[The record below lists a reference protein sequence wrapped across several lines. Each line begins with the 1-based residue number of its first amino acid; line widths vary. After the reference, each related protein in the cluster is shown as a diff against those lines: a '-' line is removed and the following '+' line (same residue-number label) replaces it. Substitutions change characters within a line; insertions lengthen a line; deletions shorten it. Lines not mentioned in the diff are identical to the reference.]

1 MIKKPNLDQVK
12 NLLVKRNIEDKPWI
26 DSLDCVL
33 SEITGEL
40 FEINDISNFPTAE
53 VLLKSP
59 EEYIEFLKGLFDK
72 YKLSPV
78 GVKIPFRYKKKDSE
92 EDIYVNDIYNLYL
105 SEENCFGFNIEMDGP
120 IPDPYTLFIDH
131 LIYCSE
137 SSDIIVEFMKEYK
150 KFFKEFREKIEEES
164 DMHIKLLYTSEGRLN
179 WRYLDIPPR
188 DTFDL
193 EDNYSKD
200 FNEFVPK
207 KMDEF
212 INGKSGGIA
221 IFRGEPGTG
230 KSSYCKYLISKYQK
244 DVDFVIVS
252 QDIILQNPEAFRT
265 FLISNASVDN
275 FSQGKIKKQ
284 IFIIEDCEKLLI
296 DRDSLTGN
304 STSIILSDILN
315 YSDGIVGDL
324 VQSKFI
330 FTFNTNLSK
339 IDKALLRKG
348 RMKLNYEFKK
358 LQGEDLKKLSEKKGL
373 NISEDKIKSGMTLAE
388 IYNLEE
394 ENYLQEGR
402 KIGF

>member
-12 NLLVKRNIEDKPWI
+12 NLLLKKSIEDKSWE
-26 DSLDCVL
+26 DSLDFVL
-33 SEITGEL
+33 SEVTGEL
-40 FEINDISNFPTAE
+40 FQVTDLSNYPTAE
-53 VLLKSP
+53 ILMKSP
-59 EEYIEFLKGLFDK
+59 EEYFNFLRELINK
-72 YKLSPV
+72 YNLSPI
-78 GVKIPFRYKKKDSE
+78 GVKIPVEYNKKDSE
-92 EDIYVNDIYNLYL
+92 ETILVDDIYNMYL
-105 SEENCFGFNIEMDGP
+105 SEDNCFGISIRVDGP
-120 IPDPYTLFIDH
+120 LPNPFAIYIENLT
-131 LIYCSE
+131 YCSE
-137 SSDIIVEFMKEYK
+137 SSEIIMDFVKDVK
-150 KFFKEFREKIEEES
+150 NFFKEYREKIEEENN
-164 DMHIKLLYTSEGRLN
+164 MHVKLIYTSDGRLN

-188 DTFDL
+188 DTFEL
-193 EDNYSKD
+193 IDNYSKE
-200 FNEFVPK
+200 FNEIVPK

-212 INGKSGGIA
+212 IYSKSGGIA

-244 DVDFVIVS
+244 DVDFIIVS
-252 QDIILQNPEAFRT
+252 QDIILRDPEAFRT
-265 FLISNASVDN
+265 FLISNATVDN
-275 FSQGKIKKQ
+275 YCPGKPKKQ

-348 RMKLNYEFKK
+348 RMKLNYEFKR
-358 LQGEDLKKLSEKKGL
+358 LQGEDLKKLSEKRGFS
-373 NISEDKIKSGMTLAE
+373 IPEDKIKSGMTLAE
-388 IYNLEE
+388 IYNMEE
-394 ENYLQEGR
+394 ESYLKEER

>member
-1 MIKKPNLDQVK
+1 
-12 NLLVKRNIEDKPWI
+12 
-26 DSLDCVL
+26 
-33 SEITGEL
+33 
-40 FEINDISNFPTAE
+40 
-53 VLLKSP
+53 
-59 EEYIEFLKGLFDK
+59 
-72 YKLSPV
+72 
-78 GVKIPFRYKKKDSE
+78 
-92 EDIYVNDIYNLYL
+92 
-105 SEENCFGFNIEMDGP
+105 
-120 IPDPYTLFIDH
+120 
-131 LIYCSE
+131 
-137 SSDIIVEFMKEYK
+137 
-150 KFFKEFREKIEEES
+150 
-164 DMHIKLLYTSEGRLN
+164 
-179 WRYLDIPPR
+179 
-188 DTFDL
+188 
-193 EDNYSKD
+193 
-200 FNEFVPK
+200 
-207 KMDEF
+207 MDEF
-212 INGKSGGIA
+212 INGKSGGIS

-265 FLISNASVDN
+265 FLISNSSIDN
-275 FSQGKIKKQ
+275 FSQGKVKKQ

-348 RMKLNYEFKK
+348 RMKLNYEFKR